1 MYSLGAVAD
10 IELAI
15 KSKAIDDDV
24 MVVCWCDYNKYCRK
38 FNLNWCFSWV
48 FIDCQK

>member
-1 MYSLGAVAD
+1 MQLYSLGAVAD

-24 MVVCWCDYNKYCRK
+24 MVVCWCN
-38 FNLNWCFSWV
+38 V
-48 FIDCQK
+48 P

>member
-1 MYSLGAVAD
+1 MHMYSLGAVAD

-24 MVVCWCDYNKYCRK
+24 MVVC
-38 FNLNWCFSWV
+38 
-48 FIDCQK
+48 